1 MRSVRLIFVF
11 YLIPVEGFQTKED
24 IYCLALAKALY
35 TVPTPVTAGFYA
47 PWGHCKNL
55 LLHKIKENMENES
68 KKKDQEEF
76 QRTQKM
82 QRDNTGRDLLKLL
95 LLMIFYR
102 PVLTEQQKWRRN
114 VKHVFIHFSAWEYA
128 GCDQLWAGLIT
139 TLCDGIES
147 HFGLLPMSIY
157 RTIDRKCS
165 IIERPGDQE
174 WVSKKFLFLPLWV
187 AVILLIMVAIGV
199 GGLLLVFGIPI
210 GDASGDAIAVVEGIG
225 VTAVSVSAA
234 AAIRLTITVR

>member
-1 MRSVRLIFVF
+1 
-11 YLIPVEGFQTKED
+11 
-24 IYCLALAKALY
+24 
-35 TVPTPVTAGFYA
+35 
-47 PWGHCKNL
+47 
-55 LLHKIKENMENES
+55 MENES

-174 WVSKKFLFLPLWV
+174 WVSKKFLFLLLWV
-187 AVILLIMVAIGV
+187 AVILLIMVAIGT
-199 GGLLLVFGIPI
+199 P
-210 GDASGDAIAVVEGIG
+210 
-225 VTAVSVSAA
+225 
-234 AAIRLTITVR
+234 